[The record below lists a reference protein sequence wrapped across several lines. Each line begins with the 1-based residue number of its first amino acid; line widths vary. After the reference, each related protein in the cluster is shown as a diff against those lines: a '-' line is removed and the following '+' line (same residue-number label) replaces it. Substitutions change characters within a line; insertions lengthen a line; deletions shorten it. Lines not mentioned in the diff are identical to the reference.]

1 MPRLVSLFFPGL
13 ALIGLLWKGIWAQ
26 PLTAE
31 APLSVGPARPA
42 ASGALLTAA
51 AARQA
56 LEAGLPALAV
66 DLFERAFDAATEP
79 AGRNRLV
86 LDWATALLDDG
97 RAAEANAVLERWV
110 GPSTSGLALRRAM
123 VALRL
128 GQFERART
136 ELAATRPAE
145 LAEADRG
152 WHAFAQ
158 AQLADASGDFARAA
172 TLHERARE
180 AAVTEAQR
188 ARFALAREELRLLGG
203 EVSDAQI
210 ASLRALIERNAGRP
224 TGYEAVSQLAVAL
237 RLADRGAEAVDL
249 LRRQLQSLPL
259 QERAVADE
267 WNLLLGMIAGTA
279 DAAGRAALIRVLQTA
294 GDREK
299 QRVALLLLARGA
311 PPAAFRLELDRL
323 IEAREPHPILEDL
336 LLQRAEL
343 LLATRSYAEA
353 EADAQRLVDTFPGS
367 RLKPHALSLRMRVA
381 WENSRYRRA
390 ADYAAQARAALPPE
404 AAELRAQLGVL
415 VAEAYFRAPDY
426 ALAAEAYSAASR
438 EPPAGVPAGDLVYQ
452 RVLAEI
458 EGARGNPE
466 TLARAA
472 GIIDESTRDQRLDLN
487 NRWQIEWNLA
497 RALQGAGAEAT
508 RVAFER
514 VDRLLGPGP
523 SDPLVT
529 AAVPEDLRV
538 RLAWLR
544 ARLALAVGQP
554 DRARTLAEALL
565 ESLQTVAQPLR
576 TELASSA
583 RLLLADAYFA
593 MPDRTADGLDV
604 LRRLRADFPQSDAT
618 VYSYIVEARLA
629 ALQNRYVDA
638 QSLLVKLADDFPRH
652 LYAPFALY
660 EAAVNAERRAQ
671 ETSYLQANTLI
682 ERLVERYPRSE
693 LVFHARLKQGD
704 LLRKLNRFVLAQQVY
719 AEIVNVYPKHPDVF
733 HAHLAL
739 AACHHALAGPEPAAG
754 GGIGGHT
761 ESALGIYERLVDQAD
776 APVDVRIEAG
786 YHLGLILS
794 QRGAPDQ
801 RRRAPLVWWD
811 QVVAPFLLDATQ
823 AERLDGRARYWLS
836 RTLVGLGEFLEA
848 EARLD
853 QAASA
858 YRLILDRGLPG
869 EALAKSKLAR
879 FGGAR

>member
-1 MPRLVSLFFPGL
+1 MLRRVSSLILGL
-13 ALIGLLWKGIWAQ
+13 ALLASVPAGAQ
-26 PLTAE
+26 SLTAE
-31 APLSVGPARPA
+31 APLPFGPARPA
-42 ASGALLTAA
+42 ASGLLLTAA

-56 LEAGLPALAV
+56 LEAGLPTVAA
-66 DLFERAFDAATEP
+66 DLYGRAFAASTAE
-79 AGRNRLV
+79 ARDERNRLV
-86 LDWATALLDDG
+86 LDWVTALLDDG
-97 RAAEANAVLERWV
+97 RVPEAEEVLARWV
-110 GPSTSGLALRRAM
+110 GPPTAGLSLRRAM
-123 VALRL
+123 VALR
-128 GQFERART
+128 GRQYERART
-136 ELAATRPAE
+136 ELAAVRVTE
-145 LAEADRG
+145 LGEADRG
-152 WHAFAQ
+152 WYAFAQ
-158 AQLADASGDFARAA
+158 AQLADSSGDFGRAA

-203 EVSDAQI
+203 EVTDAQI
-210 ASLRALIERNAGRP
+210 AGLRALAERNPGRA

-237 RLADRGAEAVDL
+237 HLVGRPAEAVDL

-267 WNLLLGMIAGTA
+267 WNLLLGLIAGAA
-279 DAAGRAALIRVLQTA
+279 DPAGRAALLRLLQSA

-311 PPAAFRLELDRL
+311 PTTAFRLELNRL
-323 IEAREPHPILEDL
+323 IEAPTPHPILEDL

-343 LLATRSYAEA
+343 LLAARSFAEA
-353 EADAQRLVDTFPGS
+353 EADAQRLVDTFPGT
-367 RLKPHALSLRMRVA
+367 RLKPHALALRMRVA

-390 ADYAAQARAALPPE
+390 ADYAAQARAALPPDE
-404 AAELRAQLGVL
+404 VELRAELGVL
-415 VAEAYFRAPDY
+415 LAEAYFRAPDY

-438 EPPAGVPAGDLVYQ
+438 EPPSGVPAGDLVYQ
-452 RVLAEI
+452 RVVAEI
-458 EGARGNPE
+458 EGARGKPE
-466 TLARAA
+466 NLARAA
-472 GIIDESTRDQRLDLN
+472 AIIDDSAREQRLDLN

-497 RALQGAGAEAT
+497 RALQASGVQAT

-514 VDRLLGPGP
+514 IDRLLGAGP
-523 SDPLVT
+523 TDPVVV
-529 AAVPEDLRV
+529 AAVPEELRV

-554 DRARTLAEALL
+554 DRARALAEVLL
-565 ESLQTVAQPLR
+565 DSLQTVGQPLR
-576 TELASSA
+576 TELASTA
-583 RLLLADAYFA
+583 RLLLADAFFA
-593 MPDRTADGLDV
+593 IPDRAPEGLEV

-682 ERLVERYPRSE
+682 ERLVERYAGSE

-733 HAHLAL
+733 FAHLAL
-739 AACHHALAGPEPAAG
+739 AACHHALAGPEPESG
-754 GGIGGHT
+754 VGIGGHT
-761 ESALGIYERLVDQAD
+761 EAALGIYERLVDQAD

-786 YHLGLILS
+786 YNLGLLLS
-794 QRGAPDQ
+794 RRGAPDQ
-801 RRRAPLVWWD
+801 KRRAPVIWWD
-811 QVVAPFLLDATQ
+811 QVVAPFLLDDQQ

-836 RTLVGLGEFLEA
+836 RTLVGLGEYLEA
-848 EARLD
+848 EERLD

-858 YRLILDRGLPG
+858 YRLILERGLPG